1 MLDQKSDSN
10 VAPRKVRIMIRNT
23 ISALHNHKANIS
35 LRAADVIST
44 LGEAE
49 QDPNLPSF
57 SRVALQPAVSKLE
70 SIHD

>member
-1 MLDQKSDSN
+1 
-10 VAPRKVRIMIRNT
+10 MIRNT